1 MCVLIK
7 LILVKSHINKSF
19 KASATN
25 NISSFTWSAYPML
38 QSSRGPEMERT
49 KFMQVMIEGASG
61 LFQNLSSVATEM
73 GKQAG

>member
-1 MCVLIK
+1 
-7 LILVKSHINKSF
+7 
-19 KASATN
+19 
-25 NISSFTWSAYPML
+25 ML

-73 GKQAG
+73 GKQAGWSWEGSNEPPVVEQHEMSDPFAVNFMGK